1 MAEQLYFSRDSKL
14 YVGFDSKVWEV
25 PILDGF
31 SFSQSTNQ
39 SEIGLSEMQGTDGL
53 SRRGQ
58 RVFTDSLAPAEWSFS
73 TYVRPFQTTTDG
85 GEHRAVEEVLWAVM
99 AGADK
104 YRDSVSGAG
113 GLIQGNLNITTAS
126 SSATNGTYIINN
138 NSKGIGG
145 TGPQAGSG
153 AGIGWEIEVT
163 VSGNAITAVT
173 VIDAG
178 EGFASGNTITIPT
191 SIIGGST
198 AGVLTIAANT
208 TPAVTALTGGIATT
222 SVASGGS
229 RTASKTYSITNL
241 NSTTAGNGVGYELE
255 LTADGSGTVTVT
267 TIRSAGT
274 GFAASDTIV
283 IADSVVGGS
292 GNLTITVTGL
302 TDQGATFYRDSQP
315 DPASPFGPTVAGPS
329 GIGSAGKAIINFGQ
343 SNRSTLGTCDLYFVM
358 ETSSANPMVYKL
370 SGAAFNEA
378 SIDFEVDGIA
388 TINWSGFAANV
399 TDMQSSSTAGSS
411 VTVQSGKTVTGNS
424 STGSAFAVGDAVLD
438 SNDGLKLGIC
448 STASLAASTADF
460 AIDDGVGSTKTFIR
474 NRLTQLDVTA
484 DAADRSAFPGVGGN
498 GKYQLTLTGG
508 NITISN
514 NISYLVPEE
523 LGAVNVPIEHV
534 TGTRSASGSF
544 TCYLTLDDSSGQNGT
559 SVELFNDM
567 TTSGAGKGLEKVV
580 NNFETIFSVGGT
592 VANTPRLNV
601 KFPKVHINVPTHS
614 IEDVI
619 SLETTFASYTD
630 DFNVANEVQLE
641 YFGIP
646 L

>member
-104 YRDSVSGAG
+104 YKDSVSGAG
-113 GLIQGNLNITTAS
+113 GLIQGQIAITTAS
-126 SSATNGTYIINN
+126 SDATNGTYIVNDN
-138 NSKGIGG
+138 TTGIGG
-145 TGPQAGSG
+145 THG
-153 AGIGWEIEVT
+153 AGAVGWEIEVT
-163 VSGNAITAVT
+163 VSGNAISAVT

-178 EGFASGNTITIPT
+178 EGFSASDTITLPT
-191 SIIGGST
+191 SLIGGST
-198 AGVLTIAANT
+198 AGVLTVSSVT
-208 TPAVTALTGGIATT
+208 TLTGGIATT
-222 SVASGGS
+222 SVANNTG
-229 RTASKTYSITNL
+229 RTASKTYSITSA
-241 NSTTAGNGVGYELE
+241 NSTTSGNGVGYELE
-255 LTADGSGTVTVT
+255 LTAAANGTVTVT

-274 GFAASDTIV
+274 NFAASDTITV
-283 IADSVVGGS
+283 QNNVLGGS
-292 GNLTITVTGL
+292 GTAFQVTVTGL

-329 GIGSAGKAIINFGQ
+329 GTGSSGKAIINFGQ

-411 VTVQSGKTVTGNS
+411 AVVQSGKIISGTNS
-424 STGSAFAVGDAVLD
+424 KTSAAFAAGDVVLD
-438 SNDGLKLGIC
+438 SNDGLKLGVC
-448 STASLAASTADF
+448 TAANAAAF

-484 DAADRSAFPGVGGN
+484 ATADRGAFPGVSGN

-544 TCYLTLDDSSGQNGT
+544 TCYLTLDDSTGQNGT

-567 TTSGAGKGLEKVV
+567 TTQGAGKGLEKVV

-641 YFGIP
+641 YFGVA

>member
-14 YVGFDSKVWEV
+14 YAGFDNKVWEV

-39 SEIGLSEMQGTDGL
+39 SEIGLAEMQGTDGL

-73 TYVRPFQTTTDG
+73 TYVRPYRTATDS
-85 GEHRAVEEVLWAVM
+85 GESRAVEEVLWAIM

-104 YRDSVSGAG
+104 YQDGTDAAG
-113 GLIQGNLNITTAS
+113 GLIQGNITITTAGTS
-126 SSATNGTYIINN
+126 TTAGTYIVT
-138 NSKGIGG
+138 NSTTGIGG
-145 TGPQAGSG
+145 TKGVG
-153 AGIGWEIEVT
+153 AVGWEIELT
-163 VSGNAITAVT
+163 VGGSGITAVT
-173 VIDAG
+173 VIDSG
-178 EGFASGNTITIPT
+178 EGFSVGDTITIPT
-191 SIIGGST
+191 SVIGGSAT
-198 AGVLTIAANT
+198 ATLTVAT
-208 TPAVTALTGGIATT
+208 AVTGAVGGIA
-222 SVASGGS
+222 SVAAANNTG
-229 RTASKTYSITNL
+229 RTANKTYSIKNGDTGV
-241 NSTTAGNGVGYELE
+241 TVKTAGGATVTDRVGWELD
-255 LTADGSGTVTVT
+255 LTAAANGTITAVVASPGSGFV
-267 TIRSAGT
+267 AN
-274 GFAASDTIV
+274 DTIE
-283 IADSVVGGS
+283 INNNNVGGS
-292 GNLTITVTGL
+292 GGVLTFTVTIS
-302 TDQGATFYRDSQP
+302 TISSTFYRLSQP
-315 DPASPFGPTVAGPS
+315 DSASPFGPTVSRPVGTGDS
-329 GIGSAGKAIINFGQ
+329 GKTVINFGQ

-388 TINWSGFAANV
+388 TINWSGFAANI
-399 TDMQSSSTAGSS
+399 TDMQSSATAGSS
-411 VTVQSGKTVTGNS
+411 VTVQSGKTISGNS
-424 STGSAFAVGDAVLD
+424 STGSAFAAGDVVLD

-448 STASLAASTADF
+448 TANNAANF

-474 NRLTQLDVTA
+474 NRLTQLDITA
-484 DAADRSAFPGVGGN
+484 DTADRTAFPGVGGN

-508 NITISN
+508 NITITN

-567 TTSGAGKGLEKVV
+567 TTSGPGKGLEKVV
-580 NNFETIFSVGGT
+580 NNFETTFSVGGT

-641 YFGIP
+641 YFGTA

>member
-104 YRDSVSGAG
+104 YKDSVSGAG
-113 GLIQGNLNITTAS
+113 GLIQGQIAITTAGTGTT
-126 SSATNGTYIINN
+126 AGTYIINDN
-138 NSKGIGG
+138 TSGIAG
-145 TGPQAGSG
+145 THG
-153 AGIGWEIEVT
+153 AGAVGWEIELT
-163 VSGNAITAVT
+163 VGGSGITAVT

-178 EGFASGNTITIPT
+178 EGFSASDTITIPT
-191 SIIGGST
+191 SIIGGSAT
-198 AGVLTIAANT
+198 ATLTVSSVT
-208 TPAVTALTGGIATT
+208 TLTGGIATT
-222 SVASGGS
+222 SVANNTG
-229 RTASKTYSITNL
+229 RTASKTYSITSA
-241 NSTTAGNGVGYELE
+241 NSTTSGNGVGYELE
-255 LTADGSGTVTVT
+255 LTAAANGTVTVT

-274 GFAASDTIV
+274 NFAASDTI
-283 IADSVVGGS
+283 SVANSVLGGS
-292 GNLTITVTGL
+292 GTAFEVTVTGL

-329 GIGSAGKAIINFGQ
+329 GTGATGKAIINFGQ

-388 TINWSGFAANV
+388 TINWSGFAANI
-399 TDMQSSSTAGSS
+399 TDFQSSSTPGTS
-411 VTVQSGKTVTGNS
+411 VTVQSGKTISGNS
-424 STGSAFAVGDAVLD
+424 STGSAFAAGDVVLD

-448 STASLAASTADF
+448 TASNAANF

-484 DAADRSAFPGVGGN
+484 AAADRGAFPGVSGN

-544 TCYLTLDDSSGQNGT
+544 TCYLTLDDSAGQNGT

-641 YFGIP
+641 YFGIA

>member
-14 YVGFDSKVWEV
+14 YVGFDNKVWEV

-85 GEHRAVEEVLWAVM
+85 EEHRAVEEVLWAVM

-104 YRDSVSGAG
+104 YKDSVSGAG
-113 GLIQGNLNITTAS
+113 GLIQGNFTDNTLTD
-126 SSATNGTYIINN
+126 ATNGTYIINN
-138 NSKGIGG
+138 TTSGISG
-145 TGPQAGSG
+145 TGPSAGSG
-153 AGIGWEIEVT
+153 AGVGWEIEVT
-163 VSGNAITAVT
+163 IASNDISDIR

-178 EGFASGNTITIPT
+178 EGFAVGETIIIPT
-191 SIIGGST
+191 CIIGGST
-198 AGVLTIAANT
+198 AATLTIAT
-208 TPAVTALTGGIATT
+208 AVTTLTGGIATT
-222 SVASGGS
+222 SVANNTS
-229 RTASKTYSITNL
+229 RTASKTYSITSA
-241 NSTTAGNGVGYELE
+241 NSTTSGNGVGYELE
-255 LTADGSGTVTVT
+255 LTAAANGTVTVT

-274 GFAASDTIV
+274 GFAASDTITV
-283 IADSVVGGS
+283 ANTVLGGS
-292 GNLTITVTGL
+292 GTAFQVTVTGL
-302 TDQGATFYRDSQP
+302 TDQGATFYRASQP
-315 DPASPFGPTVAGPS
+315 DPASPFGPTVAGPVGTGTS
-329 GIGSAGKAIINFGQ
+329 GKASINFGQ

-370 SGAAFNEA
+370 LGAAFNEA

-388 TINWSGFAANV
+388 TINWSGFAAEI
-399 TDMQSSSTAGSS
+399 TDMQSSTIAGSS
-411 VTVQSGKTVTGNS
+411 VTVQSGKTISGNS
-424 STGSAFAVGDAVLD
+424 STGSAFAAGDVVLD
-438 SNDGLKLGIC
+438 SNDGLKLGVC
-448 STASLAASTADF
+448 TANNAASF

-474 NRLTQLDVTA
+474 NRLTQLDITAATA
-484 DAADRSAFPGVGGN
+484 DRTAFPGVSGN

-508 NITISN
+508 NITITN

-544 TCYLTLDDSSGQNGT
+544 TCYLTLDDSTGNNGS

-641 YFGIP
+641 YFGIA

>member
-1 MAEQLYFSRDSKL
+1 
-14 YVGFDSKVWEV
+14 
-25 PILDGF
+25 
-31 SFSQSTNQ
+31 
-39 SEIGLSEMQGTDGL
+39 
-53 SRRGQ
+53 
-58 RVFTDSLAPAEWSFS
+58 
-73 TYVRPFQTTTDG
+73 
-85 GEHRAVEEVLWAVM
+85 
-99 AGADK
+99 
-104 YRDSVSGAG
+104 
-113 GLIQGNLNITTAS
+113 
-126 SSATNGTYIINN
+126 
-138 NSKGIGG
+138 
-145 TGPQAGSG
+145 
-153 AGIGWEIEVT
+153 
-163 VSGNAITAVT
+163 
-173 VIDAG
+173 
-178 EGFASGNTITIPT
+178 
-191 SIIGGST
+191 
-198 AGVLTIAANT
+198 
-208 TPAVTALTGGIATT
+208 
-222 SVASGGS
+222 
-229 RTASKTYSITNL
+229 
-241 NSTTAGNGVGYELE
+241 
-255 LTADGSGTVTVT
+255 
-267 TIRSAGT
+267 
-274 GFAASDTIV
+274 
-283 IADSVVGGS
+283 
-292 GNLTITVTGL
+292 
-302 TDQGATFYRDSQP
+302 
-315 DPASPFGPTVAGPS
+315 
-329 GIGSAGKAIINFGQ
+329 
-343 SNRSTLGTCDLYFVM
+343 M

-411 VTVQSGKTVTGNS
+411 VTVQSGKTVSGTNAKTGA
-424 STGSAFAVGDAVLD
+424 AFAVGDAVLD

-448 STASLAASTADF
+448 STASLAATTADF

-484 DAADRSAFPGVGGN
+484 AAADRTAFPGVSGN

-592 VANTPRLNV
+592 VTNTPRLNV

-641 YFGIP
+641 YFGVQ

>member
-14 YVGFDSKVWEV
+14 YVGFDNKVWEV

-85 GEHRAVEEVLWAVM
+85 EEHRAVEEVLWAVM

-104 YRDSVSGAG
+104 YKDSVSGAG
-113 GLIQGNLNITTAS
+113 GLIQGQIAITTAS
-126 SSATNGTYIINN
+126 SDATNGTYIVNDN
-138 NSKGIGG
+138 TTGIGG
-145 TGPQAGSG
+145 THG
-153 AGIGWEIEVT
+153 AGAVGWEIEVT
-163 VSGNAITAVT
+163 VSSNAITAVT

-178 EGFASGNTITIPT
+178 EGFAATNTITLPT
-191 SIIGGST
+191 SLIGGST
-198 AGVLTIAANT
+198 AGVLTVSSIT
-208 TPAVTALTGGIATT
+208 TLTGGIATT
-222 SVASGGS
+222 NVANNTS
-229 RTASKTYSITNL
+229 RTASKTYSITSA
-241 NSTTAGNGVGYELE
+241 NSTTSGNGVGYELE
-255 LTADGSGTVTVT
+255 LTAAANGTVTVT

-274 GFAASDTIV
+274 GFAASDTITV
-283 IADSVVGGS
+283 QNTVLGGS
-292 GNLTITVTGL
+292 GTAFQVTVTGL

-315 DPASPFGPTVAGPS
+315 DPASPFGPTVAGPVGTGAS
-329 GIGSAGKAIINFGQ
+329 GKASINFGQ

-370 SGAAFNEA
+370 LGAAFNEA

-388 TINWSGFAANV
+388 TINWSGFAAEIA
-399 TDMQSSSTAGSS
+399 DMQSSSIAGST
-411 VTVQSGKTVTGNS
+411 VTVQSGKVVSGKT
-424 STGSAFAVGDAVLD
+424 AGDVILD
-438 SNDGLKLGIC
+438 SNDGLKLGVC
-448 STASLAASTADF
+448 TGASAAAF

-474 NRLTQLDVTA
+474 NRLTQLDITA
-484 DAADRSAFPGVGGN
+484 AAADRGAFPGVSGN

-508 NITISN
+508 NITITN

-544 TCYLTLDDSSGQNGT
+544 TCYLTLDDSTGNNGS

-641 YFGIP
+641 YFGIA

>member
-73 TYVRPFQTTTDG
+73 TYVRPFRTTTDG

-113 GLIQGNLNITTAS
+113 GLIQGQIAITTAGTS
-126 SSATNGTYIINN
+126 TTAGTYIINDN
-138 NSKGIGG
+138 TTGIGG
-145 TGPQAGSG
+145 THG
-153 AGIGWEIEVT
+153 AGAVGWEIELT
-163 VSGNAITAVT
+163 VGGSGITAVT

-178 EGFASGNTITIPT
+178 EGFSASDTITIPT
-191 SIIGGST
+191 SIIGGSAT
-198 AGVLTIAANT
+198 ATLTVSSVT
-208 TPAVTALTGGIATT
+208 TLTGGIATT
-222 SVASGGS
+222 SVANNTG
-229 RTASKTYSITNL
+229 RTASKTYSITSA
-241 NSTTAGNGVGYELE
+241 NSTTSGNGVGYELE
-255 LTADGSGTVTVT
+255 LTAAANGTVTVT

-274 GFAASDTIV
+274 GFAASDTITV
-283 IADSVVGGS
+283 QNTVLGGS
-292 GNLTITVTGL
+292 GTAFQVTVTDL

-329 GIGSAGKAIINFGQ
+329 GIGSTGKAIINFGQ

-411 VTVQSGKTVTGNS
+411 AVVQSGKTISGTNS
-424 STGSAFAVGDAVLD
+424 KTSAAFAAGDVVLD
-438 SNDGLKLGIC
+438 SNDGLKLGVC
-448 STASLAASTADF
+448 TGSSAAAF

-484 DAADRSAFPGVGGN
+484 DTADRGAFPGVGGN

-544 TCYLTLDDSSGQNGT
+544 TCYLTLDDSTGQNGT

-567 TTSGAGKGLEKVV
+567 TTQGAGKGLEKVV
-580 NNFETIFSVGGT
+580 NNFAVDFQVGGT
-592 VANTPRLNV
+592 VADTPRLFV

-641 YFGIP
+641 YYGVA